1 MFPIRLLFQSDKK
14 RLSLHFMQEAERRG
28 VMNLIMKAKGYASQI
43 DQYQVIAQIGKTT
56 LKAVHKQTRKAHVI
70 KIIKRLNSN
79 SSCSLS
85 ELHLQSI
92 LEPMK
97 KDGFA
102 PLTEHIIDDDFIYL
116 IRPSFNCGN
125 VLEALKNYGVNQ
137 LTENELRRGA
147 PVFFGALNTIHKAGY
162 LHGDVRPQS
171 LLINR
176 SKDSDK
182 IKLALG
188 KYECCCPIDKQA
200 E

>member
-1 MFPIRLLFQSDKK
+1 
-14 RLSLHFMQEAERRG
+14 
-28 VMNLIMKAKGYASQI
+28 MNLIMKAKGYASQV

-56 LKAVHKQTRKAHVI
+56 LKAVNKETRKAYVI

-116 IRPSFNCGN
+116 VRPSFN
-125 VLEALKNYGVNQ
+125 
-137 LTENELRRGA
+137 
-147 PVFFGALNTIHKAGY
+147 
-162 LHGDVRPQS
+162 
-171 LLINR
+171 
-176 SKDSDK
+176 
-182 IKLALG
+182 
-188 KYECCCPIDKQA
+188 
-200 E
+200 